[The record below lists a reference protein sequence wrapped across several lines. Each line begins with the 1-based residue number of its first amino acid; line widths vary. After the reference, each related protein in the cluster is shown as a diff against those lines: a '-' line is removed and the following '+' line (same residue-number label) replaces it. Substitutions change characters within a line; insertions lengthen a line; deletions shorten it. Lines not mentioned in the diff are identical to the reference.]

1 MKNKYFGVATDEGAL
16 EKNEGCKK
24 APNFLFKLFNV
35 KGKLFDLSDDL
46 DVTHEQIYAQT
57 SQLFC
62 DINLEKDKPVFFGG
76 THDVTGFIVKAF
88 ATKYVGAK
96 LLIFDAHADCEDAL
110 PSTTTHEDFVR
121 MLVEKNI
128 LNGED
133 IFIFG
138 LRKVSDIEKEC
149 LAENK
154 INHLYFDE
162 INNDFKKAKKQ
173 VLDFI
178 KTSKNLYVSF
188 DVDMLNSEI
197 MRATGYFPDDGLSCD
212 QTKELL
218 ELSFPFAKAIDLVE
232 FNPDKISLGE
242 DKLLKELFSSFF
254 V

>member
-1 MKNKYFGVATDEGAL
+1 MKNKYFGVPVCEGAL
-16 EKNEGCKK
+16 EKNDGCEN
-24 APNFLFKLFNV
+24 APSFLFDLFKIN
-35 KGKLFDLSDDL
+35 GKLFDLTGELEDK
-46 DVTHEQIYAQT
+46 HGQIYSSAKQI
-57 SQLFC
+57 FC
-62 DINLEKDKPVFFGG
+62 NLDLNEKPVFIGG

-88 ATKYVGAK
+88 KEKNKNAK

-173 VLDFI
+173 VLNFI

>member
-16 EKNEGCKK
+16 EKNDGCKK
-24 APNFLFKLFNV
+24 APNFLLKLFKV
-35 KGKLFDLSDDL
+35 KGVLFDLNDDL
-46 DVTHEQIYAQT
+46 DEVHQQIYAQAN
-57 SQLFC
+57 QVFC
-62 DINLEKDKPVFFGG
+62 NINLEKEKPVFFGG

-88 ATKYVGAK
+88 AKKYANAK

-110 PSTTTHEDFVR
+110 PSITTHEDFVR
-121 MLVEKNI
+121 LLVEKNI
-128 LNGED
+128 LKGED

-154 INHLYFDE
+154 INHIYFDE
-162 INNDFKKAKKQ
+162 INNDFEKAKKQ
-173 VLDFI
+173 VLNFV
-178 KTSKNLYVSF
+178 KGAKNLYVSF

-197 MRATGYFPDDGLSCD
+197 MKATGYYPDDGLSCD

-218 ELSFPFAKAIDLVE
+218 ELSLPNACAIDLVE

-242 DKLLKELFSSFF
+242 DKLIFELFKKFF
-254 V
+254 K